1 MTWLAWRQ
9 FRAQA
14 ALAAALTAVVAAVL
28 VATRHHIA
36 TVDEEDLSTFYKS
49 LQLLG
54 TGLVGVPAFI
64 GAFWGAPLLAR
75 EIEAG
80 THRLVWT
87 QSITRR
93 RWLAVKLAVIAAVTV
108 VLTAAFS
115 LLFTWWSLPFDETGN
130 RIGTANFGQR
140 GIAPVAYALFALALG
155 TLLGAVIRRPLP
167 AMAGTLAG
175 FLVVRFSFQL
185 FVRPNILHTVTAN
198 RPSVMF
204 GSVEGSASTA
214 GAWIT
219 SGRTVDAAG
228 NPVSGG
234 SIDNMLAEACNLTRD
249 SSDGAW
255 DACAHH
261 LGIHDVV
268 TMHPASQFWTLQA
281 WETAGFLALAATLAA
296 ATFWWIRHRTS

>member
-14 ALAAALTAVVAAVL
+14 ALAAALTAVAGAVL
-28 VATRHHIA
+28 LATRHHIA

-54 TGLVGVPAFI
+54 TGLVGVPAFV

-93 RWLAVKLAVIAAVTV
+93 RWLAVKLAVIGAVTV

-155 TLLGAVIRRPLP
+155 MLLGAIIRRPLP
-167 AMAGTLAG
+167 AMAGTLAA
-175 FLVVRFSFQL
+175 FLVVRYSFQL
-185 FVRPNILHTVTAN
+185 LVRPHILHTVTAT
-198 RPSVMF
+198 RPTVMF
-204 GSVEGSASTA
+204 GSVEGASSTP
-214 GAWIT
+214 GAWIM

-228 NPVSGG
+228 NTVVG
-234 SIDNMLAEACNLTRD
+234 DNVDKLLAEACNLTRY

-255 DACAHH
+255 NDCAHR
-261 LGIHDVV
+261 LGIHDIV

-281 WETAGFLALAATLAA
+281 WEAASFLTLATTLAA
-296 ATFWWIRHRTS
+296 VSFWWIRHRTS